1 MKFNLIIICVYLT
14 ISFLWNLLGTGSTAA
29 HSTQTNEAYSDTV
42 FEGLETGTPQT
53 TKTTRNR
60 FTKDNNSYSNITVA
74 IIVLSCLF
82 VLLSL
87 IYFAVS
93 YHRKRRQPSS
103 IMLDKC

>member
-1 MKFNLIIICVYLT
+1 MKFNLMIICVYLT

-29 HSTQTNEAYSDTV
+29 HSSQTNEAYSDTV

-82 VLLSL
+82 VLISL
-87 IYFAVS
+87 IYFAVCYQS
-93 YHRKRRQPSS
+93 KRQQPESA
-103 IMLDKC
+103 ML

>member
-14 ISFLWNLLGTGSTAA
+14 ISFLWNILGTGSTVAF
-29 HSTQTNEAYSDTV
+29 STQTNQAHSDTV
-42 FEGLETGTPQT
+42 FEGLETGTPQI
-53 TKTTRNR
+53 TKTTSNR

-82 VLLSL
+82 VLISL

-93 YHRKRRQPSS
+93 YQIKRRQPSR
-103 IMLDKC
+103 INA